1 VIAVNAAMFV
11 VEVSAGRVAGSQA
24 LLADALD
31 FFADALTYG
40 LSLAVIGRAARL
52 RSGVAMVKGLSLL
65 AMGGWVLISTL
76 IAAFSVK
83 VPQAPVMGMIA
94 VLALIANLVSVL
106 ILVRFKDG
114 DANVRSVWL
123 CSRNDAI
130 GNVAVMVA
138 AAGVWGAASGWPD
151 LLVAGGMAALFLSSA
166 SQILRQAWAEWRGR
180 AASAEHPHH
189 SSGFSASAVEPRTA
203 FAMVRQHQWGAKCPK
218 RFTTSMRTT
227 KKPLV

>member
-1 VIAVNAAMFV
+1 MSASCGHHATFDGTSADYRRRLWWVIAINATMFV
-11 VEVSAGRVAGSQA
+11 IEVSAGRIAGSQA

-40 LSLAVIGRAARL
+40 LSLAVIGHAARL
-52 RSGVAMVKGLSLL
+52 RAGAALVKGISLL
-65 AMGGWVLISTL
+65 TMGGWVMATTLIS
-76 IAAFSVK
+76 AFSAE
-83 VPQAPVMGMIA
+83 VPQAPVMGA
-94 VLALIANLVSVL
+94 VGFLALLANLASVL

-151 LLVAGGMAALFLSSA
+151 LVVAGGMAALFLSSA
-166 SQILRQAWAEWRGR
+166 IQILRQAIAEWRDGGG
-180 AASAEHPHH
+180 SAEDHH
-189 SSGFSASAVEPRTA
+189 LP
-203 FAMVRQHQWGAKCPK
+203 
-218 RFTTSMRTT
+218 
-227 KKPLV
+227 